1 MWERRTSIVVIGD
14 TVDTMAGQEVKEQ
27 SSLSSTLVT
36 LLSGSPV
43 TMTTTSVWQLLVL
56 VSKLVVKI
64 PVTTFL

>member
-1 MWERRTSIVVIGD
+1 MGEEDKYGGIGD

-27 SSLSSTLVT
+27 SSPSSTLVT

-64 PVTTFL
+64 PVSTFL